1 MNSINLIKY
10 SAVVL
15 GFMMSILSC
24 VSKHQKKS
32 LQVERAKTNF
42 ALSNFDKGTEPFDS
56 VYTKDDTIRFYK
68 KGVYK
73 GMTVI
78 STE

>member
-1 MNSINLIKY
+1 MNSTKLKKLF
-10 SAVVL
+10 AVVL
-15 GFMMSILSC
+15 GFTMIISSC
-24 VSKHQKKS
+24 VSKHQKKL